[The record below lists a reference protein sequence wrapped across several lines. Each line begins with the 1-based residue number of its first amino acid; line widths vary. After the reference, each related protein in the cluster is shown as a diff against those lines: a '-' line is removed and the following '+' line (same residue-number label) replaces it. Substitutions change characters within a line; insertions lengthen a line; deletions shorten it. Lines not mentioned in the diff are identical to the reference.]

1 MDIIRQGR
9 CTLVTTI
16 QMYQILALNCLISA
30 YSLSVLHL
38 DGIKYGDKQMTCLGI
53 LMSISFVTISRSKP
67 LPKLS
72 SVTPLKSVFHP
83 ALFFSIVGQ
92 FVLHLGTLY
101 VLVKE
106 CKKLTPFDARPEFMK
121 EFKPSL
127 LNSVVFLVSA
137 VQQVSVFVVNLKG
150 PPFMG
155 GLVEN
160 IPLLWS
166 LTFTFV
172 GTFMC
177 ASEYIPQLNS
187 WLQLEPFPSVQF
199 RNMVLLYLACDV
211 LGAFFWDRIMLAVYA
226 SRILKASF
234 ESFTR
239 QDAFSIAK
247 TLLWVF
253 LIVQWVAS
261 QDYSEVLEEIERAKN
276 STDIS
281 NSSSS
286 PSITTAV
293 RSLPNEAPEF

>member
-1 MDIIRQGR
+1 
-9 CTLVTTI
+9 
-16 QMYQILALNCLISA
+16 
-30 YSLSVLHL
+30 
-38 DGIKYGDKQMTCLGI
+38 MTCLGI

-101 VLVKE
+101 ILVKE
-106 CKKLTPFDARPEFMK
+106 CKKIMPPDTRPEFMK

-160 IPLLWS
+160 SPLLWS

-211 LGAFFWDRIMLAVYA
+211 IGAFLWDRIMLAVYA

-234 ESFTR
+234 DSFTR
-239 QDAFSIAK
+239 QDAFNIAK

-281 NSSSS
+281 NSTSS
-286 PSITTAV
+286 PSITTVV